1 LFSQFVSTSLTL
13 DDQLVMIATAGI
25 IDSLWYSL
33 VALALSSSRIFD
45 TMQKKS
51 VAIDRTSGVILIG
64 LSLRIVT
71 L

>member
-1 LFSQFVSTSLTL
+1 
-13 DDQLVMIATAGI
+13 
-25 IDSLWYSL
+25 
-33 VALALSSSRIFD
+33 LALSSSLIFD

-64 LSLRIVT
+64 LSLRVVT